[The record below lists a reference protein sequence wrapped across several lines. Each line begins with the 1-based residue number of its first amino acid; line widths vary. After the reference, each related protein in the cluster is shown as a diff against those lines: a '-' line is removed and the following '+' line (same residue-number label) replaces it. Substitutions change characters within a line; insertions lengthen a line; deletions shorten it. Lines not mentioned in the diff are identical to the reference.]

1 MRVAEREVAGR
12 PLARAE
18 ARRRGLSRTQIAWL
32 LVAPALLLRLATA
45 LYPVLDTFRLSL
57 TNTHL
62 VEGTS
67 AFIGLGNYAR
77 MLRDPKVIETLQFT
91 AIFTSASLLLQL
103 VFGFLI
109 ALLLNANLP
118 WRGLLRT
125 VNLLPWA
132 APTIVVAIAGAW
144 IWNDQ
149 FGLVN
154 DLWVR
159 VFGTRPL
166 WLGNAATARLVVIV
180 MDVWK
185 NVPFMAIVLLAAL
198 QNVPQE
204 VLDAARV
211 DGCGPLGTLWRIV
224 LPLIAP
230 VVVTMSIFVTIF
242 RLFSFDI
249 VYGLTQGGPGTTTS
263 LLAYR
268 VYTEAIRFLAFG
280 YGAAIAIVLFLIVL
294 VVGLLG
300 FLLLKRVEVQF

>member
-1 MRVAEREVAGR
+1 
-12 PLARAE
+12 
-18 ARRRGLSRTQIAWL
+18 
-32 LVAPALLLRLATA
+32 
-45 LYPVLDTFRLSL
+45 
-57 TNTHL
+57 
-62 VEGTS
+62 
-67 AFIGLGNYAR
+67 

-211 DGCGPLGTLWRIV
+211 DGCGPVGSLWRIT

-268 VYTEAIRFLAFG
+268 FYTEAIRFLAFG

-300 FLLLKRVEVQF
+300 FLLLRRVEVQL